1 MISEKQIESRIEALF
16 KGLAFPERP
25 ENVYAPQRYMIEIGG
40 KRIRPRLCLTAY
52 AALGGETLG
61 DEAVLAPAAG
71 LELFHT
77 FSLIHDDIMDNSP
90 LRRGQETVWKKWG
103 NDIALLSGDAML
115 IESYKYMLKAPEK
128 VRSQVLQ
135 LFSENATKV
144 CEGQQLDMDFEQRES
159 VSMAEYEEM
168 IGDKTAA
175 LLACAAGTGALIAG
189 ADENSCA
196 TLYGFGWDLGM
207 AFQVADDYLDAYADQ
222 AVFGKPV
229 GGDILNEKMSWLT
242 VRALEKTDNRAGLL
256 QLLSR
261 PAETQ
266 EEKAEKI
273 AAVKAEY
280 ERLGVPEEALKTI
293 ASWHAS
299 AGEKIAQLNLGSVKT
314 QLLARF
320 AHSLI
325 GRVK

>member
-52 AALGGETLG
+52 AALGGELL
-61 DEAVLAPAAG
+61 DEAVLGPAAG

-115 IESYKYMLKAPEK
+115 IESYKYMLKAPEA
-128 VRSQVLQ
+128 VRSQLLE
-135 LFSENATKV
+135 LFSESATMV

-175 LLACAAGTGALIAG
+175 LLACSAGTGALIAG
-189 ADENSCA
+189 ADAASCKA
-196 TLYGFGWDLGM
+196 LYGFGWDLGM

-299 AGEKIAQLNLGSVKT
+299 AGEKIAELNLGSVKT

>member
-1 MISEKQIESRIEALF
+1 MISEKQIDACLEALF
-16 KGLAFPERP
+16 ARMEFPSVP
-25 ENVYAPQRYMIEIGG
+25 ENVYAPQRYMIAIGG

-61 DEAVLAPAAG
+61 DEILAPAAG

-115 IESYKYMLKAPEK
+115 IESYKYMLKAPDK

-144 CEGQQLDMDFEQRES
+144 CEGQQLDMDFERRDS
-159 VSMAEYEEM
+159 VSMPEYEEM

-175 LLACAAGTGALIAG
+175 LLACSAGIGALVAG
-189 ADENSCA
+189 ADEKVCEA
-196 TLYGFGWDLGM
+196 FYGFGWNLGM

-229 GGDILNEKMSWLT
+229 GGDILNGKKSWLT
-242 VRALEKTDNRAGLL
+242 VRALEKTGNRAGLL

-261 PAETQ
+261 PAET
-266 EEKAEKI
+266 EGEKSEKI
-273 AAVKAEY
+273 AAVKAVY
-280 ERLGVPEEALKTI
+280 ERLDVPREALETI
-293 ASWHAS
+293 AAWHAS
-299 AGEKIAQLNLGSVKT
+299 AVAKIAPLNLGGVRM
-314 QLLARF
+314 QLLDRF
-320 AHSLI
+320 VHSLI

>member
-1 MISEKQIESRIEALF
+1 
-16 KGLAFPERP
+16 
-25 ENVYAPQRYMIEIGG
+25 VYAPQRYMIAIGG

-52 AALGGETLG
+52 AALGGEVLG
-61 DEAVLAPAAG
+61 DEILAPAAG

-144 CEGQQLDMDFEQRES
+144 CEGQQLDMDFEQRDA

-175 LLACAAGTGALIAG
+175 LLACSAGTGALIAG
-189 ADENSCA
+189 ADEASCKA
-196 TLYGFGWDLGM
+196 LYGFGWDLGM

-242 VRALEKTDNRAGLL
+242 VRALEKTDNQAGLL

-261 PAETQ
+261 PVKTDD
-266 EEKAEKI
+266 EKAEKI
-273 AAVKAEY
+273 TEVKSQY

-299 AGEKIAQLNLGSVKT
+299 AAGKIEELNLGSDRT
-314 QLLARF
+314 HLLERF

>member
-52 AALGGETLG
+52 AALGGELL

-144 CEGQQLDMDFEQRES
+144 IILGWPETFIEHGSQKKLQAQ
-159 VSMAEYEEM
+159 
-168 IGDKTAA
+168 
-175 LLACAAGTGALIAG
+175 
-189 ADENSCA
+189 
-196 TLYGFGWDLGM
+196 YG
-207 AFQVADDYLDAYADQ
+207 LDAEGSADSIR
-222 AVFGKPV
+222 K
-229 GGDILNEKMSWLT
+229 
-242 VRALEKTDNRAGLL
+242 GL
-256 QLLSR
+256 S
-261 PAETQ
+261 
-266 EEKAEKI
+266 
-273 AAVKAEY
+273 
-280 ERLGVPEEALKTI
+280 
-293 ASWHAS
+293 S
-299 AGEKIAQLNLGSVKT
+299 
-314 QLLARF
+314 
-320 AHSLI
+320 
-325 GRVK
+325 

>member
-16 KGLAFPERP
+16 HHLEFPERP

-52 AALGGETLG
+52 AALGGELL

-115 IESYKYMLKAPEK
+115 IESYKYMLKAPEA
-128 VRSQVLQ
+128 VRSQVLE
-135 LFSENATKV
+135 LFSESATMV

-175 LLACAAGTGALIAG
+175 LLACSAGTGALIAG
-189 ADENSCA
+189 ADAASCKA
-196 TLYGFGWDLGM
+196 LYGFGWDLGM

>member
-52 AALGGETLG
+52 AALGGELL
-61 DEAVLAPAAG
+61 DEAVLGPAAG

-115 IESYKYMLKAPEK
+115 IESYKYMLKAPEA
-128 VRSQVLQ
+128 VRSQLLE
-135 LFSENATKV
+135 LFSESATMV

-175 LLACAAGTGALIAG
+175 LLACSAGTGALIAG
-189 ADENSCA
+189 ADAASCKA
-196 TLYGFGWDLGM
+196 LYGFGWDLGM

>member
-1 MISEKQIESRIEALF
+1 MISEKQIESRIETLF

-25 ENVYAPQRYMIEIGG
+25 ENVYAPQRYMIAIGG

-52 AALGGETLG
+52 AALGGELL
-61 DEAVLAPAAG
+61 DEAILAPAAG

-266 EEKAEKI
+266 EEKVEKI